1 MGQKHFRDG
10 ILLQILMDNI
20 PDTIYFKDK
29 QSRFV
34 KINKAQARLLGV
46 NTPEEAIG
54 KTDFEFFSKKHAQNA
69 LEDEKKIMNSKEPL
83 IDKFERI
90 EDRQRNILWVS
101 STKVP
106 LISPKGDIQGT
117 VGISRDMTD
126 RKHLEDALKKSGEKY
141 QRLSEE
147 LMNINIIKDMLLDVM
162 THDLKNPAGVIME
175 MSKML
180 VENPCEEEIVNT
192 IYLASRNLLEVVET
206 VTSLAKI
213 GLGEKIQKQEVDI
226 VKIIDDA
233 IAEFRS
239 ILSCRQ
245 IQLDRELP
253 ATLPV
258 RANKIICEVIKNYL
272 SNAIKHGT
280 AGKKIIIKARKNEK
294 YVSIKVIDFGH
305 TIPEKMRKEIFKR
318 HVQLEGNTQSGQGL
332 GLAIVQRIAES
343 HDAKVGVEPNKPCG
357 NQFYLQLPLD

>member
-34 KINKAQARLLGV
+34 KINKAQAKLLGV
-46 NTPEEAIG
+46 KTPEEAIG
-54 KTDFEFFSKKHAQNA
+54 KTDYDFFSKKHADAA
-69 LEDEKKIMNSKEPL
+69 LEDEKKILETKEPL
-83 IDKFERI
+83 IDKFERVRKWQGK
-90 EDRQRNILWVS
+90 ELWLS

-106 LISPKGDIQGT
+106 LISPSGEIQGT
-117 VGISRDMTD
+117 VGISRDVTD

-147 LMNINIIKDMLLDVM
+147 LMNINIMKDMLLDVM

-175 MSKML
+175 LSKL
-180 VENPCEEEIVNT
+180 LIEDPTDDEIVNT
-192 IYLASRNLLEVVET
+192 IYQASRNLIEVVET
-206 VTSLAKI
+206 VTSLAKV
-213 GLGEKIQKQEVDI
+213 GLGEKIHKQEIDI
-226 VKIIDDA
+226 VKIIDDTVF
-233 IAEFRS
+233 EFHT
-239 ILSCRQ
+239 ILSYHQ

-258 RANKIICEVIKNYL
+258 HANKIICEVIKNYL
-272 SNAIKHGT
+272 SNAIKHGAT
-280 AGKKIIIKARKNEK
+280 GKKIIIKARKNEK

-318 HVQLEGNTQSGQGL
+318 HVQLDGNTHTGQGL
-332 GLAIVQRIAES
+332 GLAIVKRIAEA
-343 HDAKVGVEPNKPCG
+343 HDAKVGVEPNEPRG
-357 NQFYLQLPLD
+357 NQFYLQLPLN

>member
-34 KINKAQARLLGV
+34 KINKAQAKLLGV
-46 NTPEEAIG
+46 KTPEEAIG
-54 KTDFEFFSKKHAQNA
+54 KTDYDFFSEEHARNA

-90 EDRQRNILWVS
+90 EDRQGNTLWVS

-106 LISPKGDIQGT
+106 FISPTGEIQGT
-117 VGISRDMTD
+117 VGISRNMTD

-147 LMNINIIKDMLLDVM
+147 LMNVNIMKDMLLDVM

-175 MSKML
+175 LSKL
-180 VENPCEEEIVNT
+180 LIENPADDEIVNT
-192 IYLASRNLLEVVET
+192 IYKASRNLIEVVET

-213 GLGEKIQKQEVDI
+213 GLGEKIHKQEIDI
-226 VKIIDDA
+226 VKIIDNT
-233 IAEFRS
+233 IVEFRT

-258 RANKIICEVIKNYL
+258 HANKIICEVIKNYL
-272 SNAIKHGT
+272 SNAIRHGSD
-280 AGKKIIIKARKNEK
+280 GKKIIIKAHKNEK
-294 YVSIKVIDFGH
+294 YVNIKVIDFGH

-318 HVQLEGNTQSGQGL
+318 HVQLDGSTHAGQGL
-332 GLAIVQRIAES
+332 GLAIVKRIAEA
-343 HDAKVGVEPNKPCG
+343 HDAKVGVEPNKPRG
-357 NQFYLQLPLD
+357 NQFYLKLPLD